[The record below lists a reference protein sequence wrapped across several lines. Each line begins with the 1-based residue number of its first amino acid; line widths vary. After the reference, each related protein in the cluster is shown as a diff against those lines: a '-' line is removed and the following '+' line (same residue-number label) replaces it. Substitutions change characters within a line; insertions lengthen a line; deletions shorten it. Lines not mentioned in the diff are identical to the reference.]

1 MGALSFVESIAAD
14 PVVLI
19 DLDDAP
25 LRLESWQAPP
35 PRVRRSVASSNMVDG
50 GVDTAVSFELRELTA
65 TLTVDAADEDEAA
78 AVLSAIG
85 RALSAPRWLRY
96 QAGTSE
102 AVFFRTRVC
111 APDEI
116 DEFGLTNP
124 GVKRITLVI
133 PADPFA
139 YGLPESGTATVVND
153 PTEPNGMRFTVEDV
167 KGDVPAPLV
176 LELEGSVYRSR
187 HEISYAV
194 TTDLDGFHES
204 TVAPADPPSYP
215 DDDWTI
221 TTSTTY
227 PSDLIEGSVQRITSP
242 GLGDRL
248 ALTATFADVTP
259 GDYRIYVR
267 AGVYSALPPGGSMA
281 LRVTGAVET
290 NIGVWPAVDRFTDG
304 EDLGTVEINS
314 IMGWIHIPWADCGVI
329 RVPAA
334 SKRGAPSAEAKVLML
349 LEDRV
354 NGSVTYIDHAVLV
367 PVPGG
372 DGNRGTFGKIADS
385 HGSNKYWIDS
395 EDDYASASS
404 IASGAPTGEFVV
416 AGMSGGL
423 PRVEPGLDNLVV
435 LVAESTWLNADWTV
449 DWSYHPRYLYLRGD

>member
-124 GVKRITLVI
+124 GIKRITLVI

-139 YGLPESGTATVVND
+139 YGLPESGTATIVND
-153 PTEPNGMRFTVEDV
+153 PTQPNGMRFTIPSV
-167 KGDVPAPLV
+167 KGDAPSPLR
-176 LELEGSVYRSR
+176 LELTPESGVDFARFC
-187 HEISYAV
+187 AGV
-194 TTDLDGFHES
+194 TTDVTGIRS
-204 TVAPADPPSYP
+204 ATVSVDVASPPFPVDQWEVVEQSRSG
-215 DDDWTI
+215 TV
-221 TTSTTY
+221 TGTF
-227 PSDLIEGSVQRITSP
+227 L
-242 GLGDRL
+242 RL
-248 ALTATFADVTP
+248 AATNLGASLGLSASFPAIRP
-259 GDYRIYVR
+259 GDYRVFIR
-267 AGVYSALPPGGSMA
+267 ALTDQTGAA
-281 LRVTGAVET
+281 DLRVTGDSRSPEWPQEHAFTASAPIKGKASV
-290 NIGVWPAVDRFTDG
+290 IGSEQFYAWEWV
-304 EDLGTVEINS
+304 
-314 IMGWIHIPWADCGVI
+314 DCGVV
-329 RVPAA
+329 R
-334 SKRGAPSAEAKVLML
+334 L
-349 LEDRV
+349 
-354 NGSVTYIDHAVLV
+354 
-367 PVPGG
+367 PGG
-372 DGNRGTFGKIADS
+372 SQFAVNEGSSEAVGDGTVRVLIRQTGGLWVGVDHMLVVPTPGADGASGTFGRYRATYTWHPVLAHVLASEQDAYAQVTDGGEYVGQAD
-385 HGSNKYWIDS
+385 
-395 EDDYASASS
+395 
-404 IASGAPTGEFVV
+404 
-416 AGMSGGL
+416 GGF
-423 PRVEPGLDNLVV
+423 PRVTPGVPNLVSV
-435 LVAESTWLNADWTV
+435 LANSNELSAACTATY
-449 DWSYHPRYLYLRGD
+449 SYAPRYLYLRGD